1 MPAGLCAGIS
11 RLLMIAHPAG
21 DVGSS
26 SRSSLN
32 IKTSSKYSAP
42 IRKAR
47 GMRPVQL
54 WVPDTRSADFAAE
67 CRRQSALLDA
77 DPQEREI
84 LDWIEQVADTGGWS
98 A

>member
-1 MPAGLCAGIS
+1 MALCFPEIFSFGGVMTHAS
-11 RLLMIAHPAG
+11 FFTRVQKHRANL
-21 DVGSS
+21 
-26 SRSSLN
+26 
-32 IKTSSKYSAP
+32 
-42 IRKAR
+42 KAR

-77 DPQEREI
+77 DPQEREL
-84 LDWIEQVADTGGWS
+84 LDWIEQVADTDGWP

>member
-1 MPAGLCAGIS
+1 MAQ
-11 RLLMIAHPAG
+11 
-21 DVGSS
+21 
-26 SRSSLN
+26 
-32 IKTSSKYSAP
+32 TSSFTRVQKHRASL
-42 IRKAR
+42 KAR

-77 DPQEREI
+77 GPQEREI
-84 LDWIEQVADTGGWS
+84 LDWIEQVADTDGWS

>member
-1 MPAGLCAGIS
+1 MASFHETVVLSFLG
-11 RLLMIAHPAG
+11 MIWFG
-21 DVGSS
+21 DSVAQT
-26 SRSSLN
+26 
-32 IKTSSKYSAP
+32 TSFARVQKHRAKL
-42 IRKAR
+42 KAQ

-84 LDWIEQVADTGGWS
+84 LDWIEQVADTDGWS

>member
-1 MPAGLCAGIS
+1 MAQ
-11 RLLMIAHPAG
+11 
-21 DVGSS
+21 
-26 SRSSLN
+26 
-32 IKTSSKYSAP
+32 TSSFTRVQKHRASL
-42 IRKAR
+42 KAR

-77 DPQEREI
+77 DPQEREV
-84 LDWIEQVADTGGWS
+84 LNWIEQVADSDGWS

>member
-1 MPAGLCAGIS
+1 VAQ
-11 RLLMIAHPAG
+11 
-21 DVGSS
+21 
-26 SRSSLN
+26 
-32 IKTSSKYSAP
+32 TSSFTRVQKHRASL
-42 IRKAR
+42 KAR

-77 DPQEREI
+77 DPQEREL
-84 LDWIEQVADTGGWS
+84 LDWIEQVVDTDGWS

>member
-1 MPAGLCAGIS
+1 MAQ
-11 RLLMIAHPAG
+11 
-21 DVGSS
+21 
-26 SRSSLN
+26 
-32 IKTSSKYSAP
+32 TSSFTRVQKHRAKL
-42 IRKAR
+42 KAR

-84 LDWIEQVADTGGWS
+84 LDWIEQVADTDGWS

>member
-1 MPAGLCAGIS
+1 MAQ
-11 RLLMIAHPAG
+11 
-21 DVGSS
+21 
-26 SRSSLN
+26 
-32 IKTSSKYSAP
+32 TSSFTRVQKHRASL
-42 IRKAR
+42 KAR

-67 CRRQSALLDA
+67 CRRQSALLEA

-84 LDWIEQVADTGGWS
+84 LDWIEQVADADGWS

>member
-1 MPAGLCAGIS
+1 MAQ
-11 RLLMIAHPAG
+11 
-21 DVGSS
+21 
-26 SRSSLN
+26 
-32 IKTSSKYSAP
+32 TSSFTRVQKHRASL
-42 IRKAR
+42 KAR

-67 CRRQSALLDA
+67 CRRQSSLLDA

-84 LDWIEQVADTGGWS
+84 LDWIEQAADTDGWS

>member
-1 MPAGLCAGIS
+1 MAQ
-11 RLLMIAHPAG
+11 
-21 DVGSS
+21 
-26 SRSSLN
+26 
-32 IKTSSKYSAP
+32 TSSFTRVQKHRASL
-42 IRKAR
+42 KAR

-67 CRRQSALLDA
+67 CRRQSALLEA

-84 LDWIEQVADTGGWS
+84 LDWIEQVADTDGWS